1 MAVFAYIVELGNVKI
16 NYFLY
21 VGVFKVFDKNV
32 DKTVKSTRY
41 PKEAS
46 NKVNKT

>member
-1 MAVFAYIVELGNVKI
+1 MS
-16 NYFLY
+16 
-21 VGVFKVFDKNV
+21 DKNV

-46 NKVNKT
+46 TKLNKTRKLSTQNGKLAPPDDNISKK